1 MFVAAHAVQ
10 INTVAIQLYPTQ
22 FGIFQDA
29 HIMDS
34 RYQRALVLTAITDHV
49 QEQNLLQTIGH
60 AHVHLHLRQAV
71 IAEHAQEQKVLLTQD
86 LALVHKLQ
94 HIHQHVEMAHALEL
108 IVIRLRE
115 AVHVQLIMQEK

>member
-1 MFVAAHAVQ
+1 MV
-10 INTVAIQLYPTQ
+10 
-22 FGIFQDA
+22 
-29 HIMDS
+29 
-34 RYQRALVLTAITDHV
+34 HV

-86 LALVHKLQ
+86 LVLVHKLQ
-94 HIHQHVEMAHALEL
+94 YTHQHVAMAHALEL
-108 IVIRLRE
+108 IVIRLQE